1 MNISLIPFVAGWIA
15 LAGGV
20 VGLAIYRRMV
30 AAGEDDMLHVM
41 DNESHVQKQV
51 AMARRLDTVDQWGKI
66 LTIAATVFGV
76 LLAAA
81 YAYQIWV
88 EGTRTMWS

>member
-15 LAGGV
+15 LACGV
-20 VGLAIYRRMV
+20 AGLAIYRRLV

-51 AMARRLDTVDQWGKI
+51 AMARRLDTVDRWGKI
-66 LTIAATVFGV
+66 LTVVVTIYGV